1 VSASSEPGSR
11 GSSVRTDATVVERQR
26 VRKGERV
33 TERRTNE
40 ALDKLNRGIQESR
53 QMVQEQTMKLAKDF
67 FGDSMEVFKQ
77 EIKDS
82 RGTLKD
88 LPEQVPGGRDEAFQ
102 MLFQELMDNYATI
115 EDALDEA
122 QKNVAALDTEQL
134 RRQGEINA
142 SDAARR
148 EARELGV
155 DLSEVEGT
163 GSGGNITVK
172 DVKNAA
178 EKAEE
183 EVQEINATDAARRS
197 AEELGIDLAQVEGTG
212 SGGVI
217 TVMDVTELA
226 EQTAQDTADTAGQA
240 VQQAGQAADGAT
252 QTVGQAVDGVAGRNG
267 SAEEPKATNAAKRK
281 AEELGIDLSDIQG
294 SGAGGLITIKD
305 VVQA

>member
-1 VSASSEPGSR
+1 MRAGAAVGL
-11 GSSVRTDATVVERQR
+11 RQR

-33 TERRTNE
+33 TERQTNE

-67 FGDSMEVFKQ
+67 FGDSIEVFKQ

-82 RGTLKD
+82 RGTLED

-102 MLFQELMDNYATI
+102 MLFQELMDNYAAI
-115 EDALDEA
+115 EDALEEA
-122 QKNVAALDTEQL
+122 QKNVSALDTEQL

-172 DVKNAA
+172 DVKRAA
-178 EKAEE
+178 EKAEA
-183 EVQEINATDAARRS
+183 QEINATDAARRR
-197 AEELGIDLAQVEGTG
+197 AEELGLDLAQVEGTG

-226 EQTAQDTADTAGQA
+226 EQMAQDAADTAGQT

-252 QTVGQAVDGVAGRNG
+252 RTVGQAVDGAAGRND
-267 SAEEPKATNAAKRK
+267 SEEEPKATNAAKRK
-281 AEELGIDLSDIQG
+281 AEELGVDLSDIQG

>member
-1 VSASSEPGSR
+1 M
-11 GSSVRTDATVVERQR
+11 TERQ
-26 VRKGERV
+26 
-33 TERRTNE
+33 TNE

-82 RGTLKD
+82 RGTLED

-102 MLFQELMDNYATI
+102 MLFQELMDNYAAI
-115 EDALDEA
+115 EGALDEA
-122 QKNVAALDTEQL
+122 QKNVSALDTEQL
-134 RRQGEINA
+134 RRQGEIDA

-148 EARELGV
+148 EAIELGV

-172 DVKNAA
+172 DVKKAA
-178 EKAEE
+178 EEAEAR
-183 EVQEINATDAARRS
+183 EINATDAARRR

-226 EQTAQDTADTAGQA
+226 EQTAQDAADTAGQA
-240 VQQAGQAADGAT
+240 VQQ
-252 QTVGQAVDGVAGRNG
+252 VGQAVDGAAGRND
-267 SAEEPKATNAAKRK
+267 SEEEPKATNAAKRK
-281 AEELGIDLSDIQG
+281 AEELGVDLSGIQG

>member
-1 VSASSEPGSR
+1 VLAG
-11 GSSVRTDATVVERQR
+11 GAAVGLRQR

-33 TERRTNE
+33 TERQTNE

-82 RGTLKD
+82 RGTLED

-102 MLFQELMDNYATI
+102 MLFQELMDNYAAI
-115 EDALDEA
+115 EGALDEA
-122 QKNVAALDTEQL
+122 QKNVSALDTEQL
-134 RRQGEINA
+134 RRQGEIDA

-148 EARELGV
+148 EAIELGV

-172 DVKNAA
+172 DVKRAA
-178 EKAEE
+178 EEAKDES
-183 EVQEINATDAARRS
+183 QEINATDAARRR

-226 EQTAQDTADTAGQA
+226 EQTAQDAADTAGQA
-240 VQQAGQAADGAT
+240 VQQ
-252 QTVGQAVDGVAGRNG
+252 VGQAVDGAAGRNG
-267 SAEEPKATNAAKRK
+267 SEEEPKATNAAKRK
-281 AEELGIDLSDIQG
+281 AEELGVDLSGIQG

>member
-1 VSASSEPGSR
+1 VR
-11 GSSVRTDATVVERQR
+11 GGAGVGLRQR

-33 TERRTNE
+33 TERQTNE

-67 FGDSMEVFKQ
+67 FGDSVEVFKQ

-82 RGTLKD
+82 RGTLED

-102 MLFQELMDNYATI
+102 MLFQELMDNYAAI
-115 EDALDEA
+115 EGALDEA
-122 QKNVAALDTEQL
+122 QKNVSALDTEQL

-148 EARELGV
+148 EARELGL

-172 DVKNAA
+172 DVKRAA
-178 EKAEE
+178 EEAEA
-183 EVQEINATDAARRS
+183 QEINATDAARRR
-197 AEELGIDLAQVEGTG
+197 AEELGLDLAQVEGTG

-226 EQTAQDTADTAGQA
+226 EQMAQDAADTAGQA

-252 QTVGQAVDGVAGRNG
+252 RTVGQAVGGAAGRNG
-267 SAEEPKATNAAKRK
+267 SEEEPKATNAAKRK
-281 AEELGIDLSDIQG
+281 AEELGVDLSDIQG

>member
-1 VSASSEPGSR
+1 MRAGAAVGLHR
-11 GSSVRTDATVVERQR
+11 R

-33 TERRTNE
+33 TERQTNE

-67 FGDSMEVFKQ
+67 FGDSVEVFKQ

-82 RGTLKD
+82 RGTLED
-88 LPEQVPGGRDEAFQ
+88 LPEQVPGGQDEAFQ
-102 MLFQELMDNYATI
+102 ILFQELIDNYAAI
-115 EDALDEA
+115 EDVLDEA
-122 QKNVAALDTEQL
+122 QKNASALDTEQL

-148 EARELGV
+148 EARELGL

-163 GSGGNITVK
+163 GSDGNITVK
-172 DVKNAA
+172 DVKKAA
-178 EKAEE
+178 EEAEAR
-183 EVQEINATDAARRS
+183 EINATDAARRR

-226 EQTAQDTADTAGQA
+226 EQTAQDAADTAGQA
-240 VQQAGQAADGAT
+240 VQQVGQSVDGA
-252 QTVGQAVDGVAGRNG
+252 AGRNG
-267 SAEEPKATNAAKRK
+267 SEEEPKATNAARRK
-281 AEELGIDLSDIQG
+281 AEELGIDLSGIQG

>member
-1 VSASSEPGSR
+1 
-11 GSSVRTDATVVERQR
+11 VRAGAAVGLRQR

-33 TERRTNE
+33 TERQTNE

-67 FGDSMEVFKQ
+67 FGDSIEVFKQ

-82 RGTLKD
+82 RGTLED

-102 MLFQELMDNYATI
+102 MLFQELMDNYAAI
-115 EDALDEA
+115 EGVLEEA
-122 QKNVAALDTEQL
+122 QKNVSALDTEQL

-148 EARELGV
+148 EARELGL

-163 GSGGNITVK
+163 GSGGNITVT
-172 DVKNAA
+172 DVKRAA
-178 EKAEE
+178 EEAEDE
-183 EVQEINATDAARRS
+183 AQEINATDAARRR
-197 AEELGIDLAQVEGTG
+197 AEELGLDLAQVEGTG
-212 SGGVI
+212 SSGVI

-226 EQTAQDTADTAGQA
+226 EQMAQDAADTAGQT

-252 QTVGQAVDGVAGRNG
+252 RTVGQAVDGAAGRNG
-267 SAEEPKATNAAKRK
+267 SEEEPKATNAAKRK
-281 AEELGIDLSDIQG
+281 AEELGVDLSDIQG

>member
-1 VSASSEPGSR
+1 
-11 GSSVRTDATVVERQR
+11 VRAGAAVGLHRR

-33 TERRTNE
+33 TERQTNE

-67 FGDSMEVFKQ
+67 FGDSVEMFKQ
-77 EIKDS
+77 EVKDS
-82 RGTLKD
+82 RGTLED
-88 LPEQVPGGRDEAFQ
+88 LPEQVPGGQDEAFQ
-102 MLFQELMDNYATI
+102 MLFQELIDNYAAI

-122 QKNVAALDTEQL
+122 QKNVSALDTEQL
-134 RRQGEINA
+134 RRQGEINS

-148 EARELGV
+148 EARELGL

-172 DVKNAA
+172 DVKKAA
-178 EKAEE
+178 EEAKDES
-183 EVQEINATDAARRS
+183 QEINATDAARRR

-226 EQTAQDTADTAGQA
+226 EQTAQETAETAGQA
-240 VQQAGQAADGAT
+240 VQQVGQAADGAT
-252 QTVGQAVDGVAGRNG
+252 QAVGQAVDRNG
-267 SAEEPKATNAAKRK
+267 SEEEPKATNAAKRK
-281 AEELGIDLSDIQG
+281 AEELGVDLSDIQG

>member
-1 VSASSEPGSR
+1 
-11 GSSVRTDATVVERQR
+11 VRAGGAAVGLRQR

-33 TERRTNE
+33 TERQTNE

-82 RGTLKD
+82 RGTLED
-88 LPEQVPGGRDEAFQ
+88 LPEQVPGGHDEAFQ
-102 MLFQELMDNYATI
+102 MLFQELMDNYAAI
-115 EDALDEA
+115 EGALDEA
-122 QKNVAALDTEQL
+122 QKNVSALDTEQL
-134 RRQGEINA
+134 RRQGEIDA

-148 EARELGV
+148 EAIELGV

-172 DVKNAA
+172 DVKRAA
-178 EKAEE
+178 EEAKDES
-183 EVQEINATDAARRS
+183 QEINATDAARRR

-226 EQTAQDTADTAGQA
+226 EQTAQDAADTAGQT

-252 QTVGQAVDGVAGRNG
+252 RAVGQAVDAGRNG
-267 SAEEPKATNAAKRK
+267 SAQEPKATNAAKRK
-281 AEELGIDLSDIQG
+281 AEELGVDLSDIQG

>member
-1 VSASSEPGSR
+1 
-11 GSSVRTDATVVERQR
+11 VRAGGAAVGLRQR

-33 TERRTNE
+33 TERQTNE

-82 RGTLKD
+82 RGTLED

-102 MLFQELMDNYATI
+102 MLFQELMDNYAAI

-122 QKNVAALDTEQL
+122 QKNVSALDTEQL
-134 RRQGEINA
+134 RRQGEIDA

-148 EARELGV
+148 EAIELGV

-172 DVKNAA
+172 DVKRAA
-178 EKAEE
+178 EEAKDES
-183 EVQEINATDAARRS
+183 QEINATDAARRR

-226 EQTAQDTADTAGQA
+226 EQTAQETAETAGQA
-240 VQQAGQAADGAT
+240 VQQVGQAADGAT
-252 QTVGQAVDGVAGRNG
+252 QAVGQAVDRNG
-267 SAEEPKATNAAKRK
+267 SEEEPKATNAAKRK
-281 AEELGIDLSDIQG
+281 AEELGVDLSDIQG

>member
-1 VSASSEPGSR
+1 
-11 GSSVRTDATVVERQR
+11 VRAGAAVGLRQR

-33 TERRTNE
+33 TERQTNE

-53 QMVQEQTMKLAKDF
+53 QIVQEQTMKLAKDF
-67 FGDSMEVFKQ
+67 FGDSIEVFKQ

-82 RGTLKD
+82 RGTLED

-102 MLFQELMDNYATI
+102 MLFQELMDNYAAI

-122 QKNVAALDTEQL
+122 QKNVSALDTEQL
-134 RRQGEINA
+134 RRQGEIDA

-148 EARELGV
+148 EAIELGV

-172 DVKNAA
+172 DVKKAA
-178 EKAEE
+178 EEAKDESQE
-183 EVQEINATDAARRS
+183 EINATDAARRR

-226 EQTAQDTADTAGQA
+226 EQTAQDAADTAGQT

-252 QTVGQAVDGVAGRNG
+252 RAVGQAVDAGRNG
-267 SAEEPKATNAAKRK
+267 SAQEPKATNAAKRK
-281 AEELGIDLSDIQG
+281 AEELGVDLSDIQG

>member
-1 VSASSEPGSR
+1 M
-11 GSSVRTDATVVERQR
+11 RTGAAVGLHRR
-26 VRKGERV
+26 VRKWERV
-33 TERRTNE
+33 TERQTNE

-82 RGTLKD
+82 RGTLED
-88 LPEQVPGGRDEAFQ
+88 LPEQVPGGQDEAFQ
-102 MLFQELMDNYATI
+102 MLFQELMDNYAAI
-115 EDALDEA
+115 EGALDEA
-122 QKNVAALDTEQL
+122 QKNVSALDTEQL
-134 RRQGEINA
+134 RRQGEIDA

-148 EARELGV
+148 EAIELGV

-172 DVKNAA
+172 DVKRAA
-178 EKAEE
+178 EEAKDES
-183 EVQEINATDAARRS
+183 QEINATDAARRR

-226 EQTAQDTADTAGQA
+226 EQTAQDAADTAGQT
-240 VQQAGQAADGAT
+240 VQQVGQAADGAT
-252 QTVGQAVDGVAGRNG
+252 RAVGQAVDAGRNG
-267 SAEEPKATNAAKRK
+267 SEEEPKATNAAKRK
-281 AEELGIDLSDIQG
+281 AEELGVDLSGIQG

>member
-1 VSASSEPGSR
+1 
-11 GSSVRTDATVVERQR
+11 VRAGGAAVGLRQR

-33 TERRTNE
+33 TERQTNE

-82 RGTLKD
+82 RGTLED

-102 MLFQELMDNYATI
+102 MLFQELMDNYAAI
-115 EDALDEA
+115 EGALDEA
-122 QKNVAALDTEQL
+122 QKNVSALDTEQL
-134 RRQGEINA
+134 RRQGEIDA

-148 EARELGV
+148 EAIELGV

-172 DVKNAA
+172 DVKRAA
-178 EKAEE
+178 EDAKDEA
-183 EVQEINATDAARRS
+183 QEINATDAARRR

-226 EQTAQDTADTAGQA
+226 EQTAQETAETAGQA
-240 VQQAGQAADGAT
+240 VQQVGQAADGAT
-252 QTVGQAVDGVAGRNG
+252 QAVGQAVDRNG
-267 SAEEPKATNAAKRK
+267 SEEEPKATNAAKRK
-281 AEELGIDLSDIQG
+281 AEELGVDLSGIQG

>member
-1 VSASSEPGSR
+1 
-11 GSSVRTDATVVERQR
+11 VRAGGAAVGLRQR

-33 TERRTNE
+33 TERQTNE

-82 RGTLKD
+82 RGTLED

-102 MLFQELMDNYATI
+102 MLFQELMDNYAAI
-115 EDALDEA
+115 EGALDEA
-122 QKNVAALDTEQL
+122 QKNVSALDTEQL
-134 RRQGEINA
+134 RRQGEIDA

-148 EARELGV
+148 EAIELGV

-172 DVKNAA
+172 DVKRAA
-178 EKAEE
+178 EEAKDES
-183 EVQEINATDAARRS
+183 QEINATDAARRR

-226 EQTAQDTADTAGQA
+226 EQTAQETAETAGQA
-240 VQQAGQAADGAT
+240 VQQVGQAADGAT
-252 QTVGQAVDGVAGRNG
+252 QAVGQAVDRNG
-267 SAEEPKATNAAKRK
+267 SAQEPKATNAAKRK
-281 AEELGIDLSDIQG
+281 AEELGVDLSGIQG

>member
-1 VSASSEPGSR
+1 MRAGGAAVGLHR
-11 GSSVRTDATVVERQR
+11 R

-33 TERRTNE
+33 TERQTNE

-82 RGTLKD
+82 RGTLED
-88 LPEQVPGGRDEAFQ
+88 LPEQVPGGHDEAFQ
-102 MLFQELMDNYATI
+102 MLFQELMDNYAAI

-122 QKNVAALDTEQL
+122 QKNVSALDTEQL
-134 RRQGEINA
+134 RRQGEIDA

-148 EARELGV
+148 EAIELGV

-172 DVKNAA
+172 DVKRAA
-178 EKAEE
+178 EEARDES
-183 EVQEINATDAARRS
+183 QEINATDAARRR

-226 EQTAQDTADTAGQA
+226 EQTAQDAADTAGQT

-252 QTVGQAVDGVAGRNG
+252 RAVGQAVDAGRNG
-267 SAEEPKATNAAKRK
+267 SAQEPKATNAAKRK
-281 AEELGIDLSDIQG
+281 AEELGVDLSGIQG

>member
-1 VSASSEPGSR
+1 
-11 GSSVRTDATVVERQR
+11 
-26 VRKGERV
+26 V

-67 FGDSMEVFKQ
+67 FSDSMEVFKQ
-77 EIKDS
+77 ETKES
-82 RGTLKD
+82 RGTLED

-102 MLFQELMDNYATI
+102 ILFQELMDNYAAI
-115 EDALDEA
+115 EDALEEA

-172 DVKNAA
+172 DVKKAA
-178 EKAEE
+178 ERAEN
-183 EVQEINATDAARRS
+183 EVQEINATEAARRR
-197 AEELGIDLAQVEGTG
+197 AEELGLDLAQVEGTG

-226 EQTAQDTADTAGQA
+226 EQMAQDAADTAGQA

-252 QTVGQAVDGVAGRNG
+252 RTVGQAVDGAAGRNG
-267 SAEEPKATNAAKRK
+267 SEEEPKATNAAKRK

>member
-1 VSASSEPGSR
+1 
-11 GSSVRTDATVVERQR
+11 VRAGATVGERQR
-26 VRKGERV
+26 VQKGESV

-67 FGDSMEVFKQ
+67 FSDSMEVFKE

-82 RGTLKD
+82 RGTLME

-102 MLFQELMDNYATI
+102 MLFQELMDNYTAI
-115 EDALDEA
+115 EDVLEEA
-122 QKNVAALDTEQL
+122 QKNVSALDTEQL
-134 RRQGEINA
+134 RRQGEIDA

-172 DVKNAA
+172 DVKKAA
-178 EKAEE
+178 EKVED
-183 EVQEINATDAARRS
+183 EVQEINATDAARRR
-197 AEELGIDLAQVEGTG
+197 AEELGLDLAQVEGTG

-226 EQTAQDTADTAGQA
+226 EQTAQDAADTADQA
-240 VQQAGQAADGAT
+240 VRQAGQAADGAT

>member
-1 VSASSEPGSR
+1 
-11 GSSVRTDATVVERQR
+11 VRAGGAAVGLRQR

-33 TERRTNE
+33 TERQTNE

-82 RGTLKD
+82 RGTLED

-102 MLFQELMDNYATI
+102 MLFQELMDNYAAI
-115 EDALDEA
+115 EGALDEA
-122 QKNVAALDTEQL
+122 QKNVSALDTEQL
-134 RRQGEINA
+134 RRQGEIDA

-148 EARELGV
+148 EAIELGV

-172 DVKNAA
+172 DVKKAA
-178 EKAEE
+178 EEAADEAQE
-183 EVQEINATDAARRS
+183 EINATDAARRR

-226 EQTAQDTADTAGQA
+226 EQTAQETAETAGQA
-240 VQQAGQAADGAT
+240 VQQVGQAADGAT
-252 QTVGQAVDGVAGRNG
+252 QAVGQAVDRNG
-267 SAEEPKATNAAKRK
+267 SEEEPKATNAAKRK
-281 AEELGIDLSDIQG
+281 AEELGVDLSDIQG

>member
-1 VSASSEPGSR
+1 
-11 GSSVRTDATVVERQR
+11 VRAGGAAVGLRQR

-33 TERRTNE
+33 TERQTNE

-82 RGTLKD
+82 RGTLED

-102 MLFQELMDNYATI
+102 MLFQELMDNYAAI
-115 EDALDEA
+115 EGALDEA
-122 QKNVAALDTEQL
+122 QKNVSALDTEQL
-134 RRQGEINA
+134 RRQGEIDA

-148 EARELGV
+148 EAIELGV

-172 DVKNAA
+172 DVKRAA
-178 EKAEE
+178 EEARDES
-183 EVQEINATDAARRS
+183 QEINATDAARRR

-226 EQTAQDTADTAGQA
+226 EQTAQDAADTAGQT

-252 QTVGQAVDGVAGRNG
+252 RAVGQAVDAGRNG
-267 SAEEPKATNAAKRK
+267 SAQEPKATNAAKRK
-281 AEELGIDLSDIQG
+281 AEELGVDLSDIQG

>member
-1 VSASSEPGSR
+1 
-11 GSSVRTDATVVERQR
+11 
-26 VRKGERV
+26 
-33 TERRTNE
+33 
-40 ALDKLNRGIQESR
+40 
-53 QMVQEQTMKLAKDF
+53 
-67 FGDSMEVFKQ
+67 MEVFKQ

-82 RGTLKD
+82 RGTLED

-102 MLFQELMDNYATI
+102 MLFQELMDNYAAI
-115 EDALDEA
+115 EGALDEA
-122 QKNVAALDTEQL
+122 QKNVSALDTEQL
-134 RRQGEINA
+134 RRQGEIDA

-148 EARELGV
+148 EAIELGV

-172 DVKNAA
+172 DVKRAA
-178 EKAEE
+178 EEAKDES
-183 EVQEINATDAARRS
+183 QEINATDAARRR

-226 EQTAQDTADTAGQA
+226 EQTAQDAADTAGQT

-252 QTVGQAVDGVAGRNG
+252 RAVGQAVDAGRNG
-267 SAEEPKATNAAKRK
+267 SAQEPKATNAAKRK
-281 AEELGIDLSDIQG
+281 AEELGVDLSDIQG

>member
-1 VSASSEPGSR
+1 
-11 GSSVRTDATVVERQR
+11 VRAGGAAVGLRQR

-33 TERRTNE
+33 TERQTNE

-82 RGTLKD
+82 RGTLED

-102 MLFQELMDNYATI
+102 MLFQELMDNYAAI
-115 EDALDEA
+115 EGALDEA
-122 QKNVAALDTEQL
+122 QKNVSALDTEQL
-134 RRQGEINA
+134 RRQGEIDA

-148 EARELGV
+148 EAIELGV

-172 DVKNAA
+172 DVKRAA
-178 EKAEE
+178 EEAADEAQE
-183 EVQEINATDAARRS
+183 EINATDAARRR

-226 EQTAQDTADTAGQA
+226 EQTAQETAETAGQA
-240 VQQAGQAADGAT
+240 VQQVGQAADGAT
-252 QTVGQAVDGVAGRNG
+252 QAVGQAVDRNG
-267 SAEEPKATNAAKRK
+267 SEEEPKATNAAKRK
-281 AEELGIDLSDIQG
+281 AEELGVDLSDIQG

>member
-1 VSASSEPGSR
+1 MRAGAAVGLHR
-11 GSSVRTDATVVERQR
+11 R

-33 TERRTNE
+33 TERQTNE

-67 FGDSMEVFKQ
+67 IGDSVEMFKQ
-77 EIKDS
+77 EVKDS
-82 RGTLKD
+82 RGTLED
-88 LPEQVPGGRDEAFQ
+88 LPEQVPGGQDEAFQ
-102 MLFQELMDNYATI
+102 MLFQELIDNYAAI
-115 EDALDEA
+115 KDALDEA
-122 QKNVAALDTEQL
+122 QKNVSALDTEQL
-134 RRQGEINA
+134 RRQGEINS

-148 EARELGV
+148 EARELGL

-163 GSGGNITVK
+163 GSGGNVTVK
-172 DVKNAA
+172 DVKKAA
-178 EKAEE
+178 EEAEAR
-183 EVQEINATDAARRS
+183 EINATDAARRR

-226 EQTAQDTADTAGQA
+226 EQTAQDAADTAGQA
-240 VQQAGQAADGAT
+240 VQQ
-252 QTVGQAVDGVAGRNG
+252 VGQAVDGAAGRNG
-267 SAEEPKATNAAKRK
+267 SEEEPKATNAAKRK
-281 AEELGIDLSDIQG
+281 AEELGVDLSRIQG

>member
-1 VSASSEPGSR
+1 MRAGAAVGL
-11 GSSVRTDATVVERQR
+11 RQR

-33 TERRTNE
+33 TERQTNE

-67 FGDSMEVFKQ
+67 FGDSIEVFKQ

-82 RGTLKD
+82 RGTLED

-102 MLFQELMDNYATI
+102 MLFQELMDNYTAI
-115 EDALDEA
+115 KDALEEA
-122 QKNVAALDTEQL
+122 QKNVSALDTEQL
-134 RRQGEINA
+134 RRQGEIDV

-172 DVKNAA
+172 DVKKAA
-178 EKAEE
+178 ERAED
-183 EVQEINATDAARRS
+183 EVQEINATDAARRR
-197 AEELGIDLAQVEGTG
+197 AEELGLDLAQVEGTG

-226 EQTAQDTADTAGQA
+226 EQMAQDAADTAGQT

-252 QTVGQAVDGVAGRNG
+252 RTVGQAVDGAAGRND
-267 SAEEPKATNAAKRK
+267 SEEEPKATNAAKRK
-281 AEELGIDLSDIQG
+281 AEELGVDLSGIQG

>member
-1 VSASSEPGSR
+1 
-11 GSSVRTDATVVERQR
+11 VRAGGAAVGLRQR

-33 TERRTNE
+33 TERQTNE

-82 RGTLKD
+82 RGTLED

-102 MLFQELMDNYATI
+102 MLFQELMDNYAAI
-115 EDALDEA
+115 EGALDEA
-122 QKNVAALDTEQL
+122 QKNVSALDTEQL
-134 RRQGEINA
+134 RRQGEIDA

-148 EARELGV
+148 EAIELGV

-172 DVKNAA
+172 DVKRAA
-178 EKAEE
+178 EEAKDES
-183 EVQEINATDAARRS
+183 QEINATDAARRR

-226 EQTAQDTADTAGQA
+226 EQTAQETAETAGQA
-240 VQQAGQAADGAT
+240 VQQVGQAADGAT
-252 QTVGQAVDGVAGRNG
+252 QALGQAVDRNG
-267 SAEEPKATNAAKRK
+267 SEEEPKATNAAKRK
-281 AEELGIDLSDIQG
+281 AEELGVDLSDIQG

>member
-1 VSASSEPGSR
+1 VRAGAAVGS
-11 GSSVRTDATVVERQR
+11 RQR
-26 VRKGERV
+26 VQKGERV
-33 TERRTNE
+33 TERQANE

-67 FGDSMEVFKQ
+67 FGDSTEMLKE

-82 RGTLKD
+82 RGTLED

-102 MLFQELMDNYATI
+102 MLFQELMDNYAAI

-122 QKNVAALDTEQL
+122 QKNVSALDTEQL

-148 EARELGV
+148 EAIELGV

-172 DVKNAA
+172 DVKRAA
-178 EKAEE
+178 EEAKDES
-183 EVQEINATDAARRS
+183 QEINATDAARRR

-226 EQTAQDTADTAGQA
+226 EQTAQDAADTAGQA
-240 VQQAGQAADGAT
+240 VQQ
-252 QTVGQAVDGVAGRNG
+252 VGQAVDGASGRND
-267 SAEEPKATNAAKRK
+267 SEEEPKATNAAKRK
-281 AEELGIDLSDIQG
+281 AEELGVDLSGIQG

>member
-1 VSASSEPGSR
+1 M
-11 GSSVRTDATVVERQR
+11 TERQ
-26 VRKGERV
+26 
-33 TERRTNE
+33 TNE

-82 RGTLKD
+82 RGTLED

-102 MLFQELMDNYATI
+102 MLFQELMDNYAAI
-115 EDALDEA
+115 EDALDEV
-122 QKNVAALDTEQL
+122 QKNVSALDTEQL
-134 RRQGEINA
+134 RRQGEINS

-148 EARELGV
+148 EAIELGV

-172 DVKNAA
+172 DVKRAA
-178 EKAEE
+178 EEAKDES
-183 EVQEINATDAARRS
+183 QEINATDAARRR

-226 EQTAQDTADTAGQA
+226 EQTAQDAADTAGQT

-252 QTVGQAVDGVAGRNG
+252 RAVGQAVDAGRNG
-267 SAEEPKATNAAKRK
+267 SAQEPKATNAAKRK
-281 AEELGIDLSDIQG
+281 AEELGVDLSDIQG

>member
-1 VSASSEPGSR
+1 
-11 GSSVRTDATVVERQR
+11 
-26 VRKGERV
+26 V
-33 TERRTNE
+33 TERQTNE

-53 QMVQEQTMKLAKDF
+53 QIVQEQTMKLAKDF
-67 FGDSMEVFKQ
+67 FGDSIEVFKQ

-82 RGTLKD
+82 RGTLED

-102 MLFQELMDNYATI
+102 MLFQELMDNYAAI

-122 QKNVAALDTEQL
+122 QKNVSALDTEQL
-134 RRQGEINA
+134 RRQGEIDA

-148 EARELGV
+148 EAIELGV

-172 DVKNAA
+172 DVKRAA
-178 EKAEE
+178 EEAKDES
-183 EVQEINATDAARRS
+183 QEINATDAARRR

-226 EQTAQDTADTAGQA
+226 EQTAQDAADTAGQT

-252 QTVGQAVDGVAGRNG
+252 RAVGQAVDAGRNG
-267 SAEEPKATNAAKRK
+267 SAQEPKATNAAKRK
-281 AEELGIDLSDIQG
+281 AEELGVDLSGIQG

>member
-1 VSASSEPGSR
+1 M
-11 GSSVRTDATVVERQR
+11 
-26 VRKGERV
+26 

-67 FGDSMEVFKQ
+67 FSDSMEVFKQ
-77 EIKDS
+77 ETKES
-82 RGTLKD
+82 RGTLED

-102 MLFQELMDNYATI
+102 ILFQELMDNYAAI
-115 EDALDEA
+115 EDALEEA

-172 DVKNAA
+172 DVKRAA
-178 EKAEE
+178 EEAKDESQE
-183 EVQEINATDAARRS
+183 EINATDAARRR

-226 EQTAQDTADTAGQA
+226 EQMAQDAADTAGQA

-252 QTVGQAVDGVAGRNG
+252 RTVGQAVGGAAGRNG
-267 SAEEPKATNAAKRK
+267 SEEEPKATNAAKRK
-281 AEELGIDLSDIQG
+281 AEELGVDLSDIQG

>member
-1 VSASSEPGSR
+1 MRAGGAAVGL
-11 GSSVRTDATVVERQR
+11 RQR

-33 TERRTNE
+33 TERQTNE

-82 RGTLKD
+82 RGTLED
-88 LPEQVPGGRDEAFQ
+88 LPEQVPGGHDEAFQ
-102 MLFQELMDNYATI
+102 MLFQELMDNYAAI

-122 QKNVAALDTEQL
+122 QKNVSALDTEQL
-134 RRQGEINA
+134 RRQGEIDA

-148 EARELGV
+148 EAIELGV

-172 DVKNAA
+172 DVKRAA
-178 EKAEE
+178 EDAKDES
-183 EVQEINATDAARRS
+183 QEINATDAARRR

-226 EQTAQDTADTAGQA
+226 EQTAQETAETAGQA
-240 VQQAGQAADGAT
+240 VQQVGQAADGAT
-252 QTVGQAVDGVAGRNG
+252 QAVGQAVDRNG
-267 SAEEPKATNAAKRK
+267 SEEEPKATNAAKRK
-281 AEELGIDLSDIQG
+281 AEELGVDLSGIQG

>member
-1 VSASSEPGSR
+1 MRAGGAAVGL
-11 GSSVRTDATVVERQR
+11 RQR

-33 TERRTNE
+33 TERQTNE

-82 RGTLKD
+82 RGTLED

-102 MLFQELMDNYATI
+102 MLFQELMDNYAAI
-115 EDALDEA
+115 EGALDEA
-122 QKNVAALDTEQL
+122 QKNVSALDTEQL
-134 RRQGEINA
+134 RRQGEINS

-148 EARELGV
+148 EAIELGV

-172 DVKNAA
+172 DVKKAA
-178 EKAEE
+178 EEAADEAQE
-183 EVQEINATDAARRS
+183 EINATDAARRR
-197 AEELGIDLAQVEGTG
+197 AEVLGIDLAQVEGTG

-226 EQTAQDTADTAGQA
+226 EQTAQDAADTAGQT

-252 QTVGQAVDGVAGRNG
+252 RAVGQAVDAGRNG
-267 SAEEPKATNAAKRK
+267 SAQEPKATNAAKRK
-281 AEELGIDLSDIQG
+281 AEELGVDLSDIQG

>member
-1 VSASSEPGSR
+1 L
-11 GSSVRTDATVVERQR
+11 RQR

-33 TERRTNE
+33 TERQTNE

-53 QMVQEQTMKLAKDF
+53 QIVQEQTMKLAKDF
-67 FGDSMEVFKQ
+67 FGDSIEVFKQ

-82 RGTLKD
+82 RGTLED

-102 MLFQELMDNYATI
+102 MLFQELMDNYAAI
-115 EDALDEA
+115 EGALEEA
-122 QKNVAALDTEQL
+122 QKNVSALDTEQL

-163 GSGGNITVK
+163 GSGGNITVT
-172 DVKNAA
+172 DVKRAA
-178 EKAEE
+178 EEAEDE
-183 EVQEINATDAARRS
+183 AQEINATDAARRR
-197 AEELGIDLAQVEGTG
+197 AEELGLDLAQVEGTG
-212 SGGVI
+212 AGGVI

-226 EQTAQDTADTAGQA
+226 EQMAQDAADTAGQT

-252 QTVGQAVDGVAGRNG
+252 RTVGQAVDGAAGRNG
-267 SAEEPKATNAAKRK
+267 SEEEPKATNAAKRK
-281 AEELGIDLSDIQG
+281 AEELGVDLSDIQG

>member
-1 VSASSEPGSR
+1 
-11 GSSVRTDATVVERQR
+11 VRTGAAVGLHRR

-33 TERRTNE
+33 TERQTNE

-67 FGDSMEVFKQ
+67 FGDSVEMFKQ
-77 EIKDS
+77 EVKDS
-82 RGTLKD
+82 RGTLED
-88 LPEQVPGGRDEAFQ
+88 LPEQVPGGQDEAFQ
-102 MLFQELMDNYATI
+102 MLFQELIDNYAAI

-122 QKNVAALDTEQL
+122 QKNVSALDTEQL
-134 RRQGEINA
+134 RRQGEINS

-148 EARELGV
+148 EARELGL

-172 DVKNAA
+172 DVKKAA
-178 EKAEE
+178 EEAEAR
-183 EVQEINATDAARRS
+183 EINATDAARRR

-226 EQTAQDTADTAGQA
+226 EQTAQDAADTAGQA
-240 VQQAGQAADGAT
+240 VQQ
-252 QTVGQAVDGVAGRNG
+252 VGQAVDGAAGRNG
-267 SAEEPKATNAAKRK
+267 SEEEPKATNAAKRK
-281 AEELGIDLSDIQG
+281 AEELGVDLSGIQG

>member
-1 VSASSEPGSR
+1 
-11 GSSVRTDATVVERQR
+11 VRAGGAAVGLRQR

-33 TERRTNE
+33 TERQTNE

-82 RGTLKD
+82 RGTLED

-102 MLFQELMDNYATI
+102 MLFQELMDNYAAI
-115 EDALDEA
+115 EGALDEA
-122 QKNVAALDTEQL
+122 QKNVSALDTEQL
-134 RRQGEINA
+134 RRQGEIDA

-148 EARELGV
+148 EAIELGV

-172 DVKNAA
+172 DVKKAA
-178 EKAEE
+178 EEAADEAQE
-183 EVQEINATDAARRS
+183 EINATDAARRR

-226 EQTAQDTADTAGQA
+226 EQTAQDAADTAGQT

-252 QTVGQAVDGVAGRNG
+252 RAVGQAVDAGRNG
-267 SAEEPKATNAAKRK
+267 SAQEPKATNAAKRK
-281 AEELGIDLSDIQG
+281 AEELGVDLSDIQG

>member
-1 VSASSEPGSR
+1 
-11 GSSVRTDATVVERQR
+11 VRAGGAAVGLRQR

-33 TERRTNE
+33 TERQTNE

-82 RGTLKD
+82 RGTLED

-102 MLFQELMDNYATI
+102 MLFQELMDNYAAI
-115 EDALDEA
+115 EGALDEA
-122 QKNVAALDTEQL
+122 QKNVSALDTEQL
-134 RRQGEINA
+134 RRQGEIDA

-148 EARELGV
+148 EAIELGV

-172 DVKNAA
+172 DVKRAA
-178 EKAEE
+178 EEAKDES
-183 EVQEINATDAARRS
+183 QEINATDAARRR

-226 EQTAQDTADTAGQA
+226 EQTAQDAADTAGQT

-252 QTVGQAVDGVAGRNG
+252 RAVGQAVDRNG
-267 SAEEPKATNAAKRK
+267 SEEEPKATNAAKRK
-281 AEELGIDLSDIQG
+281 AEELGVDLSDIQG

>member
-1 VSASSEPGSR
+1 M
-11 GSSVRTDATVVERQR
+11 TERQ
-26 VRKGERV
+26 
-33 TERRTNE
+33 TNE
-40 ALDKLNRGIQESR
+40 VLDKLNRGIQESR
-53 QMVQEQTMKLAKDF
+53 QMIQEQTMKLAKDF
-67 FGDSMEVFKQ
+67 FGDSIEVFKQ

-82 RGTLKD
+82 RGTLED

-102 MLFQELMDNYATI
+102 MLFQELMDNYAAI
-115 EDALDEA
+115 EGALDEA
-122 QKNVAALDTEQL
+122 QKNVSALDTEQL
-134 RRQGEINA
+134 RRQGEIDA

-172 DVKNAA
+172 DVKRAA
-178 EKAEE
+178 EKAEDE
-183 EVQEINATDAARRS
+183 AQGINATDAARRR
-197 AEELGIDLAQVEGTG
+197 AEELGLDLAQVEGTG

-226 EQTAQDTADTAGQA
+226 EQMAQDAADTAGQT

-252 QTVGQAVDGVAGRNG
+252 RTVGQAVDGAAGRNG
-267 SAEEPKATNAAKRK
+267 SEEEPKATNAAKRK
-281 AEELGIDLSDIQG
+281 AEELGVDLSDIQG

>member
-1 VSASSEPGSR
+1 M
-11 GSSVRTDATVVERQR
+11 TERQ
-26 VRKGERV
+26 
-33 TERRTNE
+33 TNE

-67 FGDSMEVFKQ
+67 IGDSVEMFKQ
-77 EIKDS
+77 EVKDS
-82 RGTLKD
+82 RGTLED
-88 LPEQVPGGRDEAFQ
+88 LPEQVPGGQDEAFQ
-102 MLFQELMDNYATI
+102 MLFQELIDNYAAI

-122 QKNVAALDTEQL
+122 QKNVSALDTEQL
-134 RRQGEINA
+134 RRQGEINS

-148 EARELGV
+148 EARELGL

-163 GSGGNITVK
+163 GSGGNVTVK
-172 DVKNAA
+172 DVKKAA
-178 EKAEE
+178 EEAEAR
-183 EVQEINATDAARRS
+183 EINATDAARRR

-226 EQTAQDTADTAGQA
+226 EQTAQDAADTAGQA
-240 VQQAGQAADGAT
+240 VQQ
-252 QTVGQAVDGVAGRNG
+252 VGQAVDGAAGRNG
-267 SAEEPKATNAAKRK
+267 SEEEPKATNAAKRK
-281 AEELGIDLSDIQG
+281 AEELGVDLSRIQG

>member
-1 VSASSEPGSR
+1 
-11 GSSVRTDATVVERQR
+11 
-26 VRKGERV
+26 V
-33 TERRTNE
+33 TERPTNE

-67 FGDSMEVFKQ
+67 FGDSMEAFKQ
-77 EIKDS
+77 EIEDS
-82 RGTLKD
+82 RGTLED
-88 LPEQVPGGRDEAFQ
+88 LPDQVPGGRDEAFQ
-102 MLFQELMDNYATI
+102 MLFQELMDNYTAI
-115 EDALDEA
+115 KDALEEA
-122 QKNVAALDTEQL
+122 QKNVSALDTEQL
-134 RRQGEINA
+134 RRQGEIEA

-172 DVKNAA
+172 DVKKAA
-178 EKAEE
+178 ESAEDE
-183 EVQEINATDAARRS
+183 AQEINATDAARRR
-197 AEELGIDLAQVEGTG
+197 AEELGLDLAQVEGTG

-226 EQTAQDTADTAGQA
+226 EQMAQDAADTAGQA

-252 QTVGQAVDGVAGRNG
+252 GAVGKVVDRAAGRNG